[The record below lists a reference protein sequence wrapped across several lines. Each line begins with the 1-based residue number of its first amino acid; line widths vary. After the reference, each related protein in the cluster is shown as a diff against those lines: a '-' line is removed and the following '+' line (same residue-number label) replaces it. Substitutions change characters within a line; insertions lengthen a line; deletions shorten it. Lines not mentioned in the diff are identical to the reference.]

1 MTARRK
7 ITGARIFDGIDWHD
21 GCALLVEAGHVKGL
35 VPAGVAVAGDAETID
50 ARGLLLVP
58 GFIDLQVNGGGGALL
73 NEQPTLDGIRQ
84 ICAAHAQFGTTALL
98 PTLITDTREIRS
110 KAIEAGLAARAAA
123 VPGFLGLHLEGPHLS
138 VARKGAHDPALIR
151 PMEDADLAEMLACAK
166 ALGALMVTVAPENA
180 TKEQVRALA
189 AAGAV
194 VSLGHTDVGFETACA
209 YAKAGARTV
218 THLFNAMS
226 GLGHREA
233 GVVGA
238 ALATGTLHAGLI
250 ADGFHVDPAAMGIA
264 LRGKQGPGQ
273 IFLVTDA
280 MSPIGTDMTSFLL
293 NGREIL
299 RKDGRLTL
307 ADGTL
312 AGADIDMLS
321 SVRFVHE
328 KLGLPIEEAIRMASA
343 YPADVMGI
351 ASHKGRLLPGTDAD
365 FVLLTPELGMK
376 ATWIGGEMAFA
387 A

>member
-1 MTARRK
+1 MTAKKK
-7 ITGARIFDGIDWHD
+7 IIGARIFDGIDCHD
-21 GCALLVEAGHVKGL
+21 GAALVIDGGHVKAI
-35 VPAGVAVAGDAETID
+35 VPAAAAGDDAETID

-84 ICAAHAQFGTTALL
+84 ICEAHAQFGTTALL
-98 PTLITDTREIRS
+98 PTLITDRRDIRTA
-110 KAIEAGLAARAAA
+110 AIEAGLAAKAAR

-138 VARKGAHDPALIR
+138 VARKGAHDPSLIR
-151 PMEDADLAEMLACAK
+151 PMEDDDLREMLACAK
-166 ALGALMVTVAPENA
+166 ALGCLMVTVAPENA

-189 AAGAV
+189 DAGVV
-194 VSLGHTDVGFETACA
+194 VSLGHTDVDYDTACA

-226 GLGHREA
+226 GLGHREP

-250 ADGFHVDPAAMGIA
+250 ADGFHVDPATMGIA
-264 LRGKQGPGQ
+264 IRGKRGPGQ

-280 MSPIGTDMTSFLL
+280 MSPIGTDQTSFFL

-299 RKDGRLTL
+299 RQGGRLTL

-328 KLGLPIEEAIRMASA
+328 KLGLPVEEAIRMASA

-365 FVLLTPELGMK
+365 FVLLTPELAMRS
-376 ATWIGGEMAFA
+376 TWIGGEIVFA

>member
-1 MTARRK
+1 MSRPSWQPAICRPVPRSSMPTACCWCPASSTCRS
-7 ITGARIFDGIDWHD
+7 TA
-21 GCALLVEAGHVKGL
+21 AAG
-35 VPAGVAVAGDAETID
+35 
-50 ARGLLLVP
+50 R
-58 GFIDLQVNGGGGALL
+58 FL
-73 NEQPTLDGIRQ
+73 NAQPTLESIRQ
-84 ICAAHAQFGTTALL
+84 ICSAHAKFGTTALL
-98 PTLITDTREIRS
+98 PTLITDTREVRTATI
-110 KAIEAGLAARAAA
+110 AAGLQAKAAG

-151 PMEDADLAEMLACAK
+151 PMDDADLKEMLDCAR
-166 ALGALMVTVAPENA
+166 ALGTLMVTVAPENA

-189 AAGAV
+189 DAGAI
-194 VSLGHTDVGFETACA
+194 VSLGHTDVGYETAVS
-209 YAKAGARTV
+209 YAKAGAKTV

-226 GLGHREA
+226 GLGHREP

-250 ADGFHVDPAAMGIA
+250 ADGYHVDPASMGVA
-264 LRGKQGPGQ
+264 LRAKTGPGQ

-280 MSPIGTDMTSFLL
+280 MSPIGTDMTSFEL

-299 RKDGRLTL
+299 RHGGRLTL

-328 KLGLPIEEAIRMASA
+328 KLGLPVEEALRMASA
-343 YPADVMGI
+343 YPADAMGI
-351 ASHKGRLLPGTDAD
+351 SSHKGRVLPGADAD
-365 FVLLTPELGMK
+365 FVLLTSELAMGS
-376 ATWIGGEMAFA
+376 TWIGGNQVYA

>member
-1 MTARRK
+1 MTAK
-7 ITGARIFDGIDWHD
+7 KTITGARIFDGIDWHD
-21 GCALLVEAGHVKGL
+21 GAALVIEAGHVKAI
-35 VPAGVAVAGDAETID
+35 VPASSAAAGGESID
-50 ARGLLLVP
+50 ASGLLLVP
-58 GFIDLQVNGGGGALL
+58 GFIDLQVNGGGGALM

-84 ICAAHAQFGTTALL
+84 ICAAHAKFGTTALL
-98 PTLITDTREIRS
+98 PTLITDTRKVRTA
-110 KAIEAGLAARAAA
+110 AIEAGLEARAAA

-138 VARKGAHDPALIR
+138 VARQGAHDPSLIR
-151 PMEDADLAEMLACAK
+151 PMEDDDLAEMLACAK
-166 ALGALMVTVAPENA
+166 ALGCLMVTVAPENA
-180 TKEQVRALA
+180 TREQVKALTD
-189 AAGAV
+189 AGVV
-194 VSLGHTDVGFETACA
+194 VSLGHTDAGFDTACA

-226 GLGHREA
+226 GLGHREP
-233 GVVGA
+233 GLVGA
-238 ALATGTLHAGLI
+238 ALATGALHAGLI
-250 ADGFHVDPAAMGIA
+250 ADGFHVAPAAMAIA
-264 LRGKQGPGQ
+264 LRGKKGPGQ

-280 MSPIGTDMTSFLL
+280 MSPIGTDQTSFSL

-299 RKDGRLTL
+299 RQGGRLTL

-343 YPADVMGI
+343 YPADAMGI

-376 ATWIGGEMAFA
+376 STWIGGDVVFSA
-387 A
+387 

>member
-1 MTARRK
+1 MTEKKA
-7 ITGARIFDGIDWHD
+7 IIGARLFDGIEWHD
-21 GCALLVEAGHVKGL
+21 GAALLVEAGRVKAIVAAGD
-35 VPAGVAVAGDAETID
+35 VPADATVVD
-50 ARGLLLVP
+50 AHGLLLVP

-73 NEQPTLDGIRQ
+73 NAQPTLESIRQ
-84 ICAAHAQFGTTALL
+84 ICSAHAKFGTTALL
-98 PTLITDTREIRS
+98 PTLITDTREVRS
-110 KAIEAGLAARAAA
+110 ATIAAGLQAKAAG

-151 PMEDADLAEMLACAK
+151 PMDDADLKEMLDCAR
-166 ALGALMVTVAPENA
+166 ALGILMVTVAPENA

-189 AAGAV
+189 DAGAV
-194 VSLGHTDVGFETACA
+194 VSLGHTDVGYETAVS

-226 GLGHREA
+226 GLGHREP

-250 ADGFHVDPAAMGIA
+250 ADGYHVDPASMGVA
-264 LRGKQGPGQ
+264 LRAKNGPGQ

-280 MSPIGTDMTSFLL
+280 MSPIGTDMTSFEL

-299 RKDGRLTL
+299 RHGGRLTL

-328 KLGLPIEEAIRMASA
+328 KLRLPVEEALRMASA
-343 YPADVMGI
+343 YPADAMGI
-351 ASHKGRLLPGTDAD
+351 SSHKGRLLPGADAD
-365 FVLLTPELGMK
+365 FVLLTPELAMGS
-376 ATWIGGEMAFA
+376 TWVGGNQVYA